1 MGGLKMNPLV
11 SIIIP
16 IYNVEKYLK
25 NCLLSVKNQT
35 YGNFEA
41 ICINDGTKDNS
52 EKVFYETVGNDPR
65 FKLFTKKNGGLSSVR
80 NLGLSLA
87 QGELISFVDSDD
99 TIHMNYLEE
108 LVKGIVEYDCDIS
121 ICGHNINYPR
131 FTIPS
136 CFPKTTIMKQKTALS
151 FLMSD
156 MMIKNYSWGKCYKKK
171 LWKDIQF
178 PENKTYEDVE
188 TICKTFMRS
197 HRFYVSNKLLYNYEI
212 RQGSISQQKAAG
224 RNRELKRAYR
234 HQMNIVTKKYPTLKP
249 FGYINLFKA
258 DIMHLYDVIT
268 TK

>member
-1 MGGLKMNPLV
+1 MNPLV

-16 IYNVEKYLK
+16 IYNVEKYL
-25 NCLLSVKNQT
+25 NSCLLSVKNQT

-131 FTIPS
+131 LTIPS

-234 HQMNIVTKKYPTLKP
+234 HQMNIVIET
-249 FGYINLFKA
+249 FW
-258 DIMHLYDVIT
+258 LYKFI
-268 TK
+268 